1 MNKAHS
7 EDFKSHRNPSPRGTQ
22 LVLAIGIV
30 AVVVYAAV
38 YTLAVGVPVVT
49 RALTAFFGGG

>member
-7 EDFKSHRNPSPRGTQ
+7 EDFKSHRNPSRRGTQ

-30 AVVVYAAV
+30 AMVVYTGV
-38 YTLAVGVPVVT
+38 YTLAVGVPVIT